1 MKTSEVLL
9 YGGLAAGAIWL
20 WKQSQAPPTVVEQ
33 SNGLALGIAKRM
45 EAAQGIWNQA
55 LAAVMN
61 GDNEYYASE
70 AVRQADRAL
79 TAKEA
84 ALLATGEG
92 KLDANGRVVLTSNL
106 NNPATPLSPYQE
118 CRAKVDPS
126 FSYLIDPCAKY
137 K

>member
-9 YGGLAAGAIWL
+9 YGGLAAGVVWL
-20 WKQSQAPPTVVEQ
+20 WRNAQAQPTVVEQ
-33 SNGLALGIAKRM
+33 SNALSHSIAARQGV
-45 EAAQGIWNQA
+45 AQGIWNQA

-84 ALLATGEG
+84 TLLATGEG
-92 KLDANGRVVLTSNL
+92 KLDANGRVVLISNL
-106 NNPATPLSPYQE
+106 N
-118 CRAKVDPS
+118 K
-126 FSYLIDPCAKY
+126 
-137 K
+137 